1 MGEAMTD
8 GLKNDELLAEKRGHA
23 LWLTINREERRNAM
37 SPAVVD
43 GLRAGIARAQSDPDI
58 RAVVVTGCGNKA
70 FCAGA
75 DLAKGSGSFQYDPS
89 VPHLAYAD
97 LLRFAWTS
105 TVPLVARVNG
115 HCMAG
120 GMGLLAMC
128 DMAVAADHASFGLP
142 EVKIGVFPAQVL
154 SVLQHLIGARHLAE
168 MCLTGEPVDAARA
181 ERIGLINYV
190 APTAEL
196 DAKTEWLLERVTGKS
211 PTAIRRGKAMMRA
224 AADMSFE
231 QAISFLETQIM
242 TLALTEDAREGRA
255 AFIDKRAPNWT
266 GK

>member
-1 MGEAMTD
+1 MSEAAEGQD
-8 GLKNDELLAEKRGHA
+8 LLIEKRGA
-23 LWLTINREERRNAM
+23 AMWLTINREERRNAM
-37 SPAVVD
+37 SPAVLA
-43 GLRAGIARAQSDPDI
+43 GIRAGIAQAHADSNVRVI
-58 RAVVVTGCGNKA
+58 VLTGVGSKA

-89 VPHLAYAD
+89 MPHLDYAD
-97 LLRFAWTS
+97 LLRYVWT
-105 TVPLVARVNG
+105 TTLPMVARVNG

-168 MCLTGEPVDAARA
+168 LCITGEPVDALRA

-190 APTAEL
+190 VPAADL
-196 DAKTEWLLERVTGKS
+196 DVKTTWLIERIANKS

-255 AFIDKRAPNWT
+255 AFVEKRAPNWP

>member
-1 MGEAMTD
+1 MSEQA
-8 GLKNDELLAEKRGHA
+8 NDLLTELRGNA

-37 SPAVVD
+37 SPAVLT
-43 GLRAGIARAQSDPDI
+43 GIRAGIERALADPAI
-58 RAVVVTGCGNKA
+58 RVVVLTGCGTKA

-89 VPHLAYAD
+89 VPHLDYAD
-97 LLRFAWTS
+97 LLRFAWAAP
-105 TVPLVARVNG
+105 VPMIARVNG

-120 GMGLLAMC
+120 GMGLLSMC
-128 DMAVAADHASFGLP
+128 DMAVAADNASFGLP

-154 SVLQHLIGARHLAE
+154 SVMQHLIGARKLAE
-168 MCLTGEPVDAARA
+168 MCITGEPVDAREA
-181 ERIGLINYV
+181 ERIGLVNYAV
-190 APTAEL
+190 PAAEL
-196 DAKTEWLLERVTGKS
+196 DAKTAWLIERVVSKS

-231 QAISFLETQIM
+231 QAISYLETQIM
-242 TLALTEDAREGRA
+242 TLALTQDAKEGRA
-255 AFIDKRAPNWT
+255 AFIEKRAPNWT